1 VTTQMPMIGYA
12 VSLTNRALGLELF
25 GSPQEVLEQLR
36 ARGLIAGEVARLR
49 ETVLGY
55 KKVLK
60 AHPQME
66 FSGGPHAEAVLLL
79 LDAIHRSD
87 PTEAASIVA
96 DDPAL
101 LTDAH
106 DGAYIPLLA
115 AVWAGR
121 LEVVQLLLAN
131 DATVDGTT
139 HFGMTPLHWA
149 AAGGYSAIAAR
160 LLEAGADAKRV
171 SWFYAMPQDLALL
184 NGRSET
190 ARLLAERSRIAP
202 EMFSVEHLLTR
213 LGWGART

>member
-1 VTTQMPMIGYA
+1 MIGYA

-25 GSPQEVLEQLR
+25 GSPQEVLEQLQ
-36 ARGLIAGEVARLR
+36 ARGLLPEEVATHR
-49 ETVLGY
+49 ETVLSY
-55 KKVLK
+55 KKVFK

-79 LDAIHRSD
+79 LDAIHRAD
-87 PTEAASIVA
+87 PSAAASIVA

-131 DATVDGTT
+131 DASVDGTT

-149 AAGGYSAIAAR
+149 AAGGYSAIAVR
-160 LLEAGADAKRV
+160 LLEGGADAKRV
-171 SWFYAMPQDLALL
+171 SWFYALPQDLALL
-184 NGRSET
+184 NARSET
-190 ARLLAERSRIAP
+190 AQLISERSGIAP
-202 EMFSVEHLLTR
+202 EMFSVERLLTR
-213 LGWGART
+213 LGWRAVN